1 MQQVQHRPLDPR
13 PMRAPFIS
21 RRVTVSGLSW
31 PMRWLRP
38 MACRS
43 KLGLSVG
50 SHRLRWEG
58 DGWSGGRL
66 ASQRLQRVGPCT
78 PGHAECNSAD

>member
-1 MQQVQHRPLDPR
+1 M
-13 PMRAPFIS
+13 S

-50 SHRLRWEG
+50 SHRLHR
-58 DGWSGGRL
+58 GGRGARRNREPRL
-66 ASQRLQRVGPCT
+66 DQHAVCVDPGSSASYF
-78 PGHAECNSAD
+78 